1 MTSVVTAATLQTTD
15 AQVLAAEEDL
25 YLLLRS
31 SLLEHHAVL
40 QHMQGFQSL
49 ALRHVDYETQQV
61 QIPQADRP

>member
-1 MTSVVTAATLQTTD
+1 MVTAATLQTTD

-25 YLLLRS
+25 YLLRS